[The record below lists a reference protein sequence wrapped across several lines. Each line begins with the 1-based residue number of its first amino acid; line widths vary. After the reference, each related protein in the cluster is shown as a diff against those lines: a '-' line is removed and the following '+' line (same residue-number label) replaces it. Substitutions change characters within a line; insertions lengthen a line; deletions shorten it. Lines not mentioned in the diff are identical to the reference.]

1 MSDLGFVCSL
11 CGLSDLGAARF
22 LGFGYKLHPC
32 GSCIEH
38 FRPLLPPEPDVAPED
53 EPPPSV
59 EDPVASSSA
68 EGSSSLHLVE
78 ESIDTPDTPAAGTLW

>member
-1 MSDLGFVCSL
+1 MGDLGFVCSL

-38 FRPLLPPEPDVAPED
+38 FRPLLPPEPDVVEVD
-53 EPPPSV
+53 EPVV
-59 EDPVASSSA
+59 EDPVASSSD

-78 ESIDTPDTPAAGTLW
+78 ESTDTPGTPAAGTLW